1 LWFGLKQE
9 NAGKGCLYL
18 RLKDCEKVVMLFYF
32 VLWCGVVW
40 KDFFCHGNIETDF
53 SGGAFPTCNA
63 ICKKK
68 KENDN

>member
-1 LWFGLKQE
+1 VWFGMTF
-9 NAGKGCLYL
+9 G
-18 RLKDCEKVVMLFYF
+18 
-32 VLWCGVVW
+32 
-40 KDFFCHGNIETDF
+40 HGNIETDF

>member
-1 LWFGLKQE
+1 MWGRVVFI
-9 NAGKGCLYL
+9 
-18 RLKDCEKVVMLFYF
+18 LKDCEKVVMLFYF